1 MLRLG
6 MQVPHLVE
14 DQSVITVNPL
24 YQQFLCIYNYT
35 LVDSTNLRS
44 SSTIVFTG
52 KKKISAQVDLLSS
65 NLCRSGSTLSSLWM
79 SLGRTSMIGQRLRWS
94 YAPELVYYLDTT
106 E

>member
-24 YQQFLCIYNYT
+24 YQQSLCIHNYT

-52 KKKISAQVDLLSS
+52 EKKISGQVQTCVVQGQLYLPYG
-65 NLCRSGSTLSSLWM
+65 CRWE
-79 SLGRTSMIGQRLRWS
+79 GRL
-94 YAPELVYYLDTT
+94 
-106 E
+106 